1 MSDRIS
7 VSREINAPAS
17 TVYAMVADLTRM
29 GEWSPENTGAKWL
42 GNATTAKPGAKFQGT
57 NKNGSKV
64 WKTVG
69 IVTAADAD
77 RLVEFQVKAGPL
89 KVADWRYEIESVGDG
104 CRVTESFT
112 DLRGGL
118 IKFIGS
124 RVTGVADRDAHNRA
138 GMEKTLE
145 NLKAAAE
152 A

>member
-1 MSDRIS
+1 MSEPIS
-7 VSREINAPAS
+7 VSREIKAPAS

-42 GNATTAKPGAKFQGT
+42 GNATAAKPGAKFQGT
-57 NKNGSKV
+57 NKNGSKN

-69 IVTAADAD
+69 LVTAADAD
-77 RLVEFQVKAGPL
+77 RLVEFKVKAGPL

-124 RVTGVADRDAHNRA
+124 RATGVADRDAHNRA